1 MTSRTEVIEKLLRNS
16 EIQMCIE
23 DITWTRSTDST
34 GELKHARFLD
44 ADGNRKRTFCVPGQ
58 WCVPDFYSDH
68 LQ

>member
-1 MTSRTEVIEKLLRNS
+1 MTSGNEVIEKLLRNS

-23 DITWTRSTDST
+23 DITWPRSTDST
-34 GELKHARFLD
+34 GELKH

-58 WCVPDFYSDH
+58 WCAPDFYSDH